1 MLAVVFLNGNSDA
14 FKNIDHQWMVG
25 SSNSNSFISTVQKK
39 WFDLLW
45 RKSTW
50 IPSVGKNILLDALK
64 QNQDIACCTDRLLV
78 SALPGS
84 KITTHQG
91 QKLYSCSSAT
101 YKTSLTH
108 RMATRKLPEWQR
120 ICAVWFV
127 LPRLGHYRQH
137 GKHYHFMSL
146 PLLFLQVFPPAML
159 PFSHGTWRLVGP
171 AEIAQGISAQEG
183 HAVWTNEKQKFR
195 WWNEMGS
202 LAHFNL
208 QLNTY
213 IITCPIYIYNS

>member
-1 MLAVVFLNGNSDA
+1 MTDTPTFRQNRNLQVTTSNCCVQFNNSFLIAVIMLAVVFFNGNSDA

-120 ICAVWFV
+120 ICAVWFAFGFASPGA
-127 LPRLGHYRQH
+127 L
-137 GKHYHFMSL
+137 S
-146 PLLFLQVFPPAML
+146 
-159 PFSHGTWRLVGP
+159 STW
-171 AEIAQGISAQEG
+171 
-183 HAVWTNEKQKFR
+183 
-195 WWNEMGS
+195 
-202 LAHFNL
+202 
-208 QLNTY
+208 
-213 IITCPIYIYNS
+213 